1 MIQPERRTYSLS
13 SRVYIWLDLHRV
25 SRNGETTKNEHS
37 ADAGRW
43 IRSLSRC
50 AYFLPS
56 LFYLFEFHDR
66 RIV

>member
-37 ADAGRW
+37 ADALDQITFSLRLFLTKFILF
-43 IRSLSRC
+43 IRIS
-50 AYFLPS
+50 
-56 LFYLFEFHDR
+56 
-66 RIV
+66 

>member
-43 IRSLSRC
+43 ITFSLRL
-50 AYFLPS
+50 FLTKFI
-56 LFYLFEFHDR
+56 LFI
-66 RIV
+66 RIDLS

>member
-37 ADAGRW
+37 ADA
-43 IRSLSRC
+43 LDH
-50 AYFLPS
+50 FLVALIS
-56 LFYLFEFHDR
+56 YQVHFIYSNFMIHG
-66 RIV
+66 